1 MPAEI
6 IIKICQRGFSQ
17 AWPARLICNI
27 SDVMEYEPDAD
38 MIFNYLMVSA
48 LAAATDYVEKEGLKP
63 SGGEKLL
70 ILILTR
76 KTSRLLSSCLSLMLL
91 CCKLCF
97 HSHRVLI

>member
-1 MPAEI
+1 MPAVI

-17 AWPARLICNI
+17 AWPGLICNI

-63 SGGEKLL
+63 SGGEN
-70 ILILTR
+70 
-76 KTSRLLSSCLSLMLL
+76 C
-91 CCKLCF
+91 
-97 HSHRVLI
+97 

>member
-1 MPAEI
+1 MI

-17 AWPARLICNI
+17 AWPGLICDI

-63 SGGEKLL
+63 SGGETEQSWHWDIHCKAQQTC
-70 ILILTR
+70 I
-76 KTSRLLSSCLSLMLL
+76 SLMLFVVL
-91 CCKLCF
+91 CVMPLW
-97 HSHRVLI
+97 

>member
-1 MPAEI
+1 
-6 IIKICQRGFSQ
+6 
-17 AWPARLICNI
+17 
-27 SDVMEYEPDAD
+27 MEYEPDAD

-76 KTSRLLSSCLSLMLL
+76 KTSRLLSSCL
-91 CCKLCF
+91 
-97 HSHRVLI
+97 V